1 MCGRYVLKTTLE
13 ELEKIYGA
21 VPDGSF
27 PVEPNYNVAPSHHM
41 PVILEKDDYNDDN
54 EINSGRIIRS
64 HRWGL
69 VPFWA
74 DSINTGYSMI
84 NARGESLSKKK
95 SFQKPFKSQRCI
107 VPASGFYE
115 WKKTDSGKFP
125 HYIQRKE
132 SDLMHFAGLWEHWED
147 PENGETVNSYTIITT
162 SANAPIEELHDRMP
176 AMLMPEEFDTWLDPS
191 FHDMNALQDLIH
203 PWPDDD
209 IQFYRVNQ
217 DVGNVRNNK
226 PELIEPYQDL
236 FS

>member
-1 MCGRYVLKTTLE
+1 MCGRYVLKATLE
-13 ELEKIYGA
+13 ELQKTYGA
-21 VPDGSF
+21 VPDGTF
-27 PVEPNYNVAPSHHM
+27 PVEPSYNVAPSHHM
-41 PVILEKDDYNDDN
+41 PVILEQDDETRPN
-54 EINSGRIIRS
+54 RIIRLL
-64 HRWGL
+64 RWGL

-74 DSINTGYSMI
+74 ESINTGYSMI

-95 SFQKPFKSQRCI
+95 SFRKPFKSQRCI

-115 WKKTDSGKFP
+115 WKKTSSGKFP
-125 HYIQRKE
+125 HFIQRIK

-162 SANAPIEELHDRMP
+162 DANEPMTELHDRMP
-176 AMLMPEEFDTWLDPS
+176 ALLLQEEFDTWLDPS
-191 FHDMNALQDLIH
+191 NHNTNSLQDLIR

-209 IQFYRVNQ
+209 IEFYRVN
-217 DVGNVRNNK
+217 DEVGNVRNNQ

>member
-1 MCGRYVLKTTLE
+1 MCGRYVLKATLE
-13 ELEKIYGA
+13 ELQKTYGA
-21 VPDGSF
+21 VPDGTF

-41 PVILEKDDYNDDN
+41 PVILEQDD
-54 EINSGRIIRS
+54 ERIIRS

-74 DSINTGYSMI
+74 DSLNTGYSMI
-84 NARGESLSKKK
+84 NARGESLAKKK

-115 WKKTDSGKFP
+115 WKKTSSGKFP
-125 HYIQRKE
+125 HYIQRKK

-162 SANAPIEELHDRMP
+162 DANAPIEELHDRMP

-191 FHDMNALQDLIH
+191 FHDTNALQDLIH

-217 DVGNVRNNK
+217 EVGNVRNNQ